1 MDLVA
6 DIYPDGR
13 VVHIIRD
20 GRDVARSLVSMA
32 WGPQDVSAAART
44 WRQAVETARAHG
56 PQMAAYVEIRYEE
69 LLANPSE
76 TFTHILKGLG
86 LSVDAAVVEAAVLES
101 GIPVNTDQTKPAVG
115 TGKWRTSWSAADLAA
130 FDAEAGELLYDELGY
145 PRLDPSAPVPRAGL
159 LTRARGRLRRTQP
172 EERPAPAG
180 HRPVKRP
187 AAAAQLATNDL
198 VGFLAT
204 GRLDEALSRLA
215 PDAQVRIVTP
225 ELEWRGRGTA
235 ALDKLREVAESE
247 GPGWGEQVRGHVY
260 FAHPMTTTLLRYD
273 RKGQLADRIL
283 VTRAHGDLITRLAY
297 YRFDVP
303 ARRRP
308 E

>member
-1 MDLVA
+1 QGPMESWQTARTFMEPDRFNDAARDFCDAMFGPLAERLDAHALHILERTPNNAERMDLVA

-101 GIPVNTDQTKPAVG
+101 
-115 TGKWRTSWSAADLAA
+115 
-130 FDAEAGELLYDELGY
+130 
-145 PRLDPSAPVPRAGL
+145 
-159 LTRARGRLRRTQP
+159 
-172 EERPAPAG
+172 
-180 HRPVKRP
+180 
-187 AAAAQLATNDL
+187 
-198 VGFLAT
+198 
-204 GRLDEALSRLA
+204 
-215 PDAQVRIVTP
+215 
-225 ELEWRGRGTA
+225 
-235 ALDKLREVAESE
+235 
-247 GPGWGEQVRGHVY
+247 
-260 FAHPMTTTLLRYD
+260 
-273 RKGQLADRIL
+273 
-283 VTRAHGDLITRLAY
+283 
-297 YRFDVP
+297 
-303 ARRRP
+303 
-308 E
+308 